1 MGVDPAVLSYQLAGV
16 FSFNHLSAMLM
27 LFVQF
32 FSVILVAV
40 LLLVDVIDLFVTL
53 QELIWSQRSSIKR
66 WKP

>member
-1 MGVDPAVLSYQLAGV
+1 MGVDPAVLSYRLAGV
-16 FSFNHLSAMLM
+16 FSFNRLSLMLM
-27 LFVQF
+27 VQC
-32 FSVILVAV
+32 FSVVLISL